1 MPILSTALQTLS
13 EMAIHESSVE
23 IPQETTPNIV
33 QELLEMLD
41 NTPSLTREEC
51 IYEERFIPIKK
62 SQRLGYYL
70 IEMEDLSRYMMTAG
84 IQSISEAIGNILS
97 VNNLE
102 GQYHRVA
109 IVIDEHSILDEI
121 ATLGYEADSS
131 TWTKKPRAGL
141 GMPLVGNSHEDFKDF
156 RKIANTAELLN
167 VITNRY
173 GLPVVKKNY
182 EMVGLLKSSNSSGS
196 MSESFDYVDEQQS
209 FGDDVKLRN
218 TEGKVVLQEKPKSSK
233 EKYVVDEDHEASR
246 EEQPGDI
253 DSMQEGK
260 LWNRIKDIP
269 DYIRNN
275 KGRIAAKFG
284 GAALGALAG
293 SKLGGKENGA
303 VGATLGALAG
313 RSLAQ
318 RAYNAATGNNKYAID
333 NRSNGYKTNREKI
346 YLYDKEHPSIV
357 ESSEQITYDN
367 TEESLQESYIQHLRD
382 IAAGK
387 YDDMI

>member
-13 EMAIHESSVE
+13 EMAIYESSVE

-33 QELLEMLD
+33 QQLLEMLD
-41 NTPSLTREEC
+41 NTPDLTREEC
-51 IYEERFIPIKK
+51 IYEAGFIPIKK

-84 IQSISEAIGNILS
+84 IQSISEAIGKILS
-97 VNNLE
+97 ENNLE

-121 ATLGYEADSS
+121 SSLGYSADSS
-131 TWTKKPRAGL
+131 TWTKKPKPGL

-182 EMVGLLKSSNSSGS
+182 EMVGLLKSSSSNNS
-196 MSESFDYVDEQQS
+196 MDESFDYIDEQRS
-209 FGDDVKLRN
+209 FSDDVKLRD
-218 TEGKVVLQEKPKSSK
+218 TDGKVVLQEKPKSSK
-233 EKYVVDEDHEASR
+233 EKYIVDEDHEASR

-269 DYIRNN
+269 DYVKNN
-275 KGRIAAKFG
+275 KGRIAAK
-284 GAALGALAG
+284 
-293 SKLGGKENGA
+293 
-303 VGATLGALAG
+303 V
-313 RSLAQ
+313 
-318 RAYNAATGNNKYAID
+318 
-333 NRSNGYKTNREKI
+333 
-346 YLYDKEHPSIV
+346 V
-357 ESSEQITYDN
+357 ESSEQINYDN
-367 TEESLQESYIQHLRD
+367 TEESLHESYIQHLRD
-382 IAAGK
+382 IASGK